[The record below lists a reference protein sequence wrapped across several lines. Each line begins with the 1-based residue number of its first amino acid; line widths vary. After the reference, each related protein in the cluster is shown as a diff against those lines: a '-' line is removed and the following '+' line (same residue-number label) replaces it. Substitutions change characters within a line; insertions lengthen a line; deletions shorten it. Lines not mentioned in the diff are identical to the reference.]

1 MKNKVSVLIPVYGVE
16 AYLDKFL
23 DSLCQQ
29 DLRESEFIIVND
41 GSPDC
46 SDEIIGKYLS
56 KDERFIYINKP
67 KNEGLYKARQDAFDI
82 ATGEYVI
89 NLDSDDFICPNF
101 LSSMYNLAKK
111 ELLDI
116 VVSNVALID
125 EQGNDLPN
133 SKSKIKNDD
142 LVFNCSNINNLIS
155 IPYAT
160 WCRMYKRNLLVETD
174 YRYEKG
180 ELYLTNYHF
189 LDGVNSGISSKST
202 YFYRI
207 RNNSM
212 SSVANSSEKLQNKF
226 SEITI
231 KKFNKEISSMKIAPS
246 LLGYYN
252 LFNNLAFLKLNFI
265 SCIHGFDVNRYKR
278 LKSIIYQEFPVPI
291 TKKIFNLTSMPKEL
305 AAFSILD
312 FLKLAP
318 ILLYIKS
325 NKKIN

>member
-41 GSPDC
+41 GSPDR

-142 LVFNCSNINNLIS
+142 LVFNCSNI
-155 IPYAT
+155 
-160 WCRMYKRNLLVETD
+160 CR
-174 YRYEKG
+174 
-180 ELYLTNYHF
+180 F
-189 LDGVNSGISSKST
+189 LW
-202 YFYRI
+202 
-207 RNNSM
+207 
-212 SSVANSSEKLQNKF
+212 
-226 SEITI
+226 
-231 KKFNKEISSMKIAPS
+231 S
-246 LLGYYN
+246 L
-252 LFNNLAFLKLNFI
+252 
-265 SCIHGFDVNRYKR
+265 
-278 LKSIIYQEFPVPI
+278 
-291 TKKIFNLTSMPKEL
+291 
-305 AAFSILD
+305 
-312 FLKLAP
+312 
-318 ILLYIKS
+318 
-325 NKKIN
+325 